1 MTVIKLPAKR
11 LADLEERLAILEAKV
26 QTIQVENNL
35 YEYLLCCLIDC
46 VENDDARQDM
56 KDFLNKQAL
65 MYLNEPTYL
74 TAFELK
80 TPMTYGQVVA
90 RMAQQMNDWKKIYG
104 DE

>member
-11 LADLEERLAILEAKV
+11 LADMEERLAILEAKV
-26 QTIQVENNL
+26 QTLQVENDL

-46 VENDDARQDM
+46 VENDDARQGM
-56 KDFLNKQAL
+56 QDFLNKQAL

-74 TAFELK
+74 KSFDLK
-80 TPMTYGQVVA
+80 KPMTYGQVVA
-90 RMAQQMNDWKKIYG
+90 RMAQQMKDWKMRYG